1 MESRIKYLDELSMVL
16 LRSKASKLKDQNIKP
31 KIPEDG
37 DPNSCELIK
46 FLIKNLLDSQKG
58 EVFKSST
65 IFSKSMQVLDLVITT
80 TPYLLIHTSLDIV
93 SLDNQKQTIGI
104 LALIEIFI
112 EISVLNIDR
121 PDRLWFIRKKLGNWC
136 QLVNEIY
143 GNHFKLIQSKF
154 FETMID
160 KYEKKLRAVRYGN
173 YPYQYYLRNL
183 QILYVLCYM
192 LNSNHSIT
200 KSTFLFEGSNKGTNS
215 WNMKFQKLMRV
226 VLFILESVQV
236 ESNTEYI
243 ELQLKFISLTVEQL
257 LFNTI
262 PSIRGT
268 PRIISTDQF
277 KFTLG
282 MINQFMKSNI
292 VTLSDDSVTFAKCLL
307 RVYSLCIPRGS
318 SYNLAKQFFELLQN
332 ELPLEQWIRDN
343 ELHFTSNEDN
353 LEYPSTSITWK
364 SIILVYL
371 DIQRRSVPSESRI
384 FDEHNNIWITNT
396 FPPKFVKYVVQP
408 FTDNSKQLENLR
420 TLILTSYS
428 KLEPTSVLSTEIYEL
443 ERSLLSSQ
451 NKKLKQLFNKISEAI
466 TACFTVN
473 NNKKLVTWVRILSRL
488 ACYEHCHTDING
500 LYKWEFCKAC
510 EGNSNANIFK
520 DVSPDRPDCTKHSLT
535 YAVIQKNF
543 LSNPNLNDFNEALL
557 TGLLFCLQ
565 RIFTH
570 FQPPILIDQSTSKF
584 QPEFEL
590 VSKCFKSPN
599 RYLRIIATRLIP
611 LWNITNIHN
620 TNLETTT
627 ELIKFLQSQKKEVQS
642 ETLTMAWVQ
651 LTLTTSGQ
659 EFDSVLFK
667 LVLNLA
673 TEDYATYLMVGFQ
686 IKNMARL
693 LRKTPYQLISP
704 ILPDLLRQVGKGV
717 IPMTPFLTR
726 LVNLSG
732 VSLISIFN
740 SFQRYI
746 VPYAVMQQGSDVL
759 GKIAVIMCGNETE
772 SINDKKEELLK
783 NNISEIFAV
792 CLVKHR
798 LFSSEIIEKIFTT
811 RVHTFDKSLIYRGL
825 PNFVTLA
832 EITKLYR
839 FSEIKD
845 ENATENKNM
854 VLCSLRFLMTDF
866 KKDYCHGSKYKNVNA
881 WTETQEST
889 FQKKMSEDILGI
901 FQVFSVDI
909 HNVEKANSNKD
920 DIERKS
926 NYYEKLRVIHGVSFL
941 IEECR
946 QDVIIA
952 ALPQINICLQIALE
966 IEEVRYSA
974 LRCWLLLVK
983 KLPDDQLST
992 VIDGWIVFILQK
1004 WNVFSVQQQTL
1015 VYKILDY
1022 LITDK
1027 IDLMFENNPYIV
1039 FALKEKTELKLLD
1052 RGTSFARRVGK
1063 SRGIQD
1069 LMPIFV
1075 NNLSSNN
1082 RYMIKQTLEDIK
1094 LFLKRKQNG
1103 NNIQIFSMDNNKS
1116 NISLLLNALL
1126 KTAHRFRTLNPTVSR
1141 TCSECISMIGV
1152 LDSTKH
1158 DNAMTISS
1166 EQTYDF
1172 GDRSQTIK
1180 FLIWVLNDFLVPSFW
1195 DSENPNKQLFV
1206 ALVMQ
1211 KSLDYCGLSSRF
1223 WDINKKD
1230 SYQEEFRLWSKFN
1243 KTAQAT
1249 LSPLLSSLYFSSSTK
1264 SYVDLNYP
1272 YFDIKMSYQKWVTS
1286 LTLDLITV
1294 STDEQHPLHIF
1305 ASLMRWDDGS
1315 FSNFILPYIV
1325 MDILINAGENKKC
1338 ENLVTNLSLEFSHIF
1353 KLDSHDL
1360 NHLQIDSRKMCYAAI
1375 FRVLEYCRKWV
1386 TQYKF
1391 SYSQLHGTYIIT
1403 DQKITILLQRIDKF
1417 LSSVPLSL
1425 LAKGSIEAN
1434 SYERSVLYLEQCY
1447 RQHDTNET
1455 TSEVLLKD
1463 MQQSY
1468 EEIGDIDSIDGMLKT
1483 FPSHDFHSKIEELRY
1498 SDNWSIAQDCF
1509 SALSTFDNPQATTR
1523 MLKSMHDHQLY
1534 SKLLSNVSSINPSN
1548 KSFFELMTN
1557 DCYNYGLK
1565 ASNLLGN
1572 INSLNFWIKKVE
1584 NLGNISDPSILFQYN
1599 MAKALSYIGSGNVN
1613 MTSNYIGRCYQVI
1626 GTHFTTSAATS
1637 TLVEKQ
1643 KLLTKLHGL
1652 YDVNLLASDNN
1663 EIQYRQNTKLLN
1675 SRMERVGA
1683 EFSTNH
1689 YLLSIRKSF
1698 NLLRNPE
1705 HDREDLVE
1713 TFYKITTLARNN
1725 SRLDIAIDAL
1735 MNCLHYGHPHA
1746 ELEFAEVLWKQGEND
1761 RALKLVKEI
1770 HKKNQNNRQI
1780 SKHDRAKVLLKY
1792 TEWLDLSNNSSS
1804 DLIIKQY
1811 KTVLK
1816 LDSTWYKP
1824 YYSFGL
1830 YYSKF
1835 LEKKKADGFIPDGKL
1850 ESQSIA
1856 FFLKAFERNT
1866 IQARENLPKVVTFW
1880 LDTAER
1886 SQTPHLTEAE
1896 KVILGS
1902 MNKSNSKDPRDYME
1916 KFLANRMTVLKR
1928 TTDDICTHINEAID
1942 KCPTY
1947 IWYSVLTQLLSRL
1960 LHAHSKT
1967 ANLIRKI
1974 LLKLTIEYPTH
1985 ILWYISVLQNSTINE
2000 RVQCGTQILEA
2011 YLSQSPTS
2019 KKLISNVQKL
2029 TRSLTRV
2036 SMKKAPD
2043 NETRAGRS
2051 LQNDFKF
2058 DMKMAPSDMTVPAR
2072 VNLETISPI
2081 SAESMPT
2088 YKPFR
2093 NDVTIAQFGSGYKVF
2108 TSLKKPKKINIIGS
2122 DGKIYGLMCKMEDVR
2137 QDNQYMQFATT
2148 MDFLLKKEVES
2159 TKRDLGI
2166 TTYSVLSLTEECGIL
2181 EFIPNVVTLRS
2192 IFTTQYQIRE
2202 IKYSMRTFHDQWT
2215 HCSDSQKE
2223 AFFKE
2228 QIRKFPPVLHEWFLQ
2243 TFPDPINWYNA
2254 RNIYSRSYAVMSMLG
2269 YILGLG
2275 DRHCENILLD
2285 TETGKVLHV
2294 DFDCLFDKGKTLPC
2308 PEIVPFR
2315 LTQNVH
2321 DALGIIGT
2329 EGTFKKSSEV
2339 TLSLVRHNEIALMN
2353 VIETIVYDRDVAHQA
2368 ELQEALKILQNKI
2381 RGIDPRD
2388 GLILSVAGQVDTL
2401 ICEAR
2406 STESLSKMY
2415 IGWLPFW

>member
-1 MESRIKYLDELSMVL
+1 MESRIKYLDELSVVL
-16 LRSKASKLKDQNIKP
+16 LRSKVSKLKDQNIAP
-31 KIPEDG
+31 KVPEDG

-46 FLIKNLLDSQKG
+46 FLVKNLLDSQKG
-58 EVFKSST
+58 EVFKSTT

-80 TPYLLIHTSLDIV
+80 NPYLLIHTSLDIV
-93 SLDNQKQTIGI
+93 PSDNQKQSIGI
-104 LALIEIFI
+104 LSLIEIFI

-121 PDRLWFIRKKLGNWC
+121 QDRLWFIRRKLGNWC
-136 QLVNEIY
+136 QLVTDIY
-143 GNHFKLIQSKF
+143 GSHYKLIQSYF
-154 FETMID
+154 FETTLD
-160 KYEKKLRAVRYGN
+160 KYEKKLRTVRYGN

-183 QILYVLCYM
+183 QVIYVLCYL
-192 LNSNHSIT
+192 LNAKHSIT
-200 KSTFLFEGSNKGTNS
+200 KSTFLFIDSNKGTNS
-215 WNMKFQKLMRV
+215 WNIKFQKLMRV
-226 VLFILESVQV
+226 VLFILDSVQI
-236 ESNTEYI
+236 EPNIDYI

-257 LFNTI
+257 FTSTI
-262 PSIRGT
+262 PSIQGT

-277 KFTLG
+277 KFTLT

-292 VTLSDDSVTFAKCLL
+292 VTDCSDSITFAKCLL

-318 SYNLAKQFFELLQN
+318 RHDLTKQFFDLLQN
-332 ELPLEQWIRDN
+332 ELSLEQWIRDY
-343 ELHFTSNEDN
+343 ESHFTSNENNPEDT
-353 LEYPSTSITWK
+353 STNPTWR
-364 SIILVYL
+364 SVILVYL
-371 DIQRRSVPSESRI
+371 DIQRRSVSSKSRM
-384 FDEHNNIWITNT
+384 FDEHNNIWLTNT
-396 FPPKFVKYVVQP
+396 FPDKFVKYVLQP
-408 FTDNSKQLENLR
+408 FTDSSKQLENLR
-420 TLILTSYS
+420 ILILTSYL
-428 KLEPTSVLSTEIYEL
+428 KQEHPGLLSTELFSL

-451 NKKLKQLFNKISEAI
+451 NNSLRFLFNKISESI
-466 TACFTVN
+466 TACFTIN
-473 NNKKLVTWVRILSRL
+473 NNKKLVSWVRILGRL
-488 ACYEHCHTDING
+488 ACYEHYHGDSNG
-500 LYKWEFCKAC
+500 LDNWEFCKLC
-510 EGNSNANIFK
+510 EGNNRANIFK
-520 DVSPDRPDCTKHSLT
+520 NISPNRPDCTKHSLT
-535 YAVIQKNF
+535 YVVIQKNF

-570 FQPPILIDQSTSKF
+570 FQPPALVDQLTSKF

-590 VSKCFKSPN
+590 VSKCFRSQN
-599 RYLRIIATRLIP
+599 RYLRIIATRLVP
-611 LWNITNIHN
+611 LWNITCIHN
-620 TNLETTT
+620 SNLEITA
-627 ELIKFLQSQKKEVQS
+627 ELIKFLQSQKKDVMS
-642 ETLTMAWVQ
+642 ETLAMAWVQ

-667 LVLNLA
+667 LIFNLA
-673 TEDYATYLMVGFQ
+673 SEDYSTYLMIGFQ

-693 LRKTPYQLISP
+693 LRKTPYQLLSP

-746 VPYAVMQQGSDVL
+746 VPHAVMQQGTDVL
-759 GKIAVIMCGNETE
+759 GKIATIMCGNEAE
-772 SINDKKEELLK
+772 SINEKKEELLK

-792 CLVKHR
+792 CLVKNK

-811 RVHTFDKSLIYRGL
+811 RVHTFDKSMIYRGL

-839 FSEIKD
+839 FSETED
-845 ENATENKNM
+845 ENAIENQNM
-854 VLCSLRFLMTDF
+854 VLCSLRFLMTNF

-881 WTETQEST
+881 WTETQESA
-889 FQKKMSEDILGI
+889 FQKKMSQDILGI
-901 FQVFSVDI
+901 FQVFSLDI
-909 HNVEKANSNKD
+909 HNVEKDNSDKD

-941 IEECR
+941 IEQCR
-946 QDVIIA
+946 QDVIIS

-974 LRCWLLLVK
+974 LRCWLLLVQ

-992 VIDGWIVFILQK
+992 VIDGLIVFILQK
-1004 WNVFSVQQQTL
+1004 WNIFNTQQQTL

-1052 RGTSFARRVGK
+1052 RDTSFARRVGK
-1063 SRGIQD
+1063 TRGIQD
-1069 LMPIFV
+1069 LLPIFV

-1094 LFLKRKQNG
+1094 LFLKRKQTNST
-1103 NNIQIFSMDNNKS
+1103 NQVFSMDNNKP
-1116 NISLLLNALL
+1116 NISQLLTTLL
-1126 KTAHRFRTLNPTVSR
+1126 KTAHKFRTLNPTISR
-1141 TCSECISMIGV
+1141 TCSECISIIGV
-1152 LDSTKH
+1152 LDSTTH
-1158 DNAMTISS
+1158 DNSMTVSS
-1166 EQTYDF
+1166 EQTFDF
-1172 GDRSQTIK
+1172 SDRSQTIK

-1211 KSLDYCGLSSRF
+1211 KSLDYCGLSSKF

-1230 SYQEEFRLWSKFN
+1230 SFQEEFRLWSKFN

-1264 SYVDLNYP
+1264 SYVDLDYP
-1272 YFDIKMSYQKWVTS
+1272 FFDMKMSYQKWVTS

-1294 STDEQHPLHIF
+1294 GTEEQHPLHIF

-1325 MDILINAGENKKC
+1325 MDILINAGENEKC
-1338 ENLVTNLSLEFSHIF
+1338 EKLVGNLSLEFSHIF

-1360 NHLQIDSRKMCYAAI
+1360 NHLQIDSRKMCFAAI

-1391 SYSQLHGTYIIT
+1391 NYSQLHGTYIVT
-1403 DQKITILLQRIDKF
+1403 DQKITVLLQRIDKF
-1417 LSSVPLSL
+1417 LNSVPLSL
-1425 LAKGSIEAN
+1425 LAKGSIKAN
-1434 SYERSVLYLEQCY
+1434 SYERSALYLEQCY
-1447 RQHDTNET
+1447 RQQDINET
-1455 TSEVLLKD
+1455 NNEMLLKD
-1463 MQQSY
+1463 LRQSY

-1509 SALSTFDNPQATTR
+1509 SVLSNFDNPQATTR

-1534 SKLLSNVSSINPSN
+1534 SKLLANVSSIKPSN
-1548 KSFFELMTN
+1548 KSFFESMTN
-1557 DCYNYGLK
+1557 DCYNYGLE

-1572 INSLNFWIKKVE
+1572 IDSLKFWIQKVE
-1584 NLGNISDPSILFQYN
+1584 SLGSINDPSILFQYN
-1599 MAKALSYIGSGNVN
+1599 MAKALSHVSVGNVH
-1613 MTSNYIGRCYQVI
+1613 MTSNYINRCYQVI

-1663 EIQYRQNTKLLN
+1663 EIQYKQNTTLLN
-1675 SRMERVGA
+1675 TRMERVGV
-1683 EFSTNH
+1683 EFTTNH

-1735 MNCLHYGHPHA
+1735 MSCLHYGHPHA

-1770 HKKNQNNRQI
+1770 HKKNQSNRQI
-1780 SKHDRAKVLLKY
+1780 NKHDKAKVLLKY
-1792 TEWLDLSNNSSS
+1792 TEWLYISNNSSS

-1811 KTVLK
+1811 RTILR

-1896 KVILGS
+1896 KVTLGS
-1902 MNKSNSKDPRDYME
+1902 MKKSKSKDPKEYME
-1916 KFLANRMTVLKR
+1916 KFLAERMIVLKR
-1928 TTDDICTHINEAID
+1928 TTDDICNHVSDAID

-1960 LHAHSKT
+1960 LHVHSKT
-1967 ANLIRKI
+1967 AKLIKKI

-1985 ILWYISVLQNSTINE
+1985 ILWYICVLQNSTING
-2000 RVQCGTQILEA
+2000 RVQCGTEILEA

-2019 KKLISNVQKL
+2019 KGLISNVQKL

-2051 LQNDFKF
+2051 LENDFKF
-2058 DMKMAPSDMTVPAR
+2058 DMRMAPSDMTVPAR
-2072 VNLETISPI
+2072 INLETISPV
-2081 SAESMPT
+2081 SAESMST

-2122 DGKIYGLMCKMEDVR
+2122 DGKTYGLMCKMEDVR

-2192 IFTTQYQIRE
+2192 IYTTQYQIRE
-2202 IKYSMRTFHDQWT
+2202 IKYNMRSFHEQWS
-2215 HCSDSQKE
+2215 HCGDTQKA
-2223 AFFKE
+2223 AFFQE
-2228 QIRKFPPVLHEWFLQ
+2228 QLRRFPPVLHEWFLQ
-2243 TFPDPINWYNA
+2243 TFPDPISWYNA
-2254 RNIYSRSYAVMSMLG
+2254 RNTYSRSYAVMSMLG